1 LEYSFI
7 IDSFRLGADWRRGL
21 EVLPCV
27 MKRDQFLIYAFN
39 LGNSFAECLE
49 GLI

>member
-1 LEYSFI
+1 
-7 IDSFRLGADWRRGL
+7 
-21 EVLPCV
+21 